1 MSLIRKN
8 GQKILINSQKSLR
21 KMDKLANYPYTAV
34 MSKLNFLKIIRII
47 GLPLS
52 LLIFAFCGQR
62 VDAPVSSSEI
72 IQNSLFS
79 QVNFPKYTSADNFK
93 WNKEDDSWVNS
104 QYVESLDNPL
114 GRNNNLNT
122 RPVFRLINIEKKQTI
137 YHLMADL
144 TYTKNIE
151 DVAFVVWG
159 AEDQS
164 DMKKYPAVFDPAAQ
178 AWQADVPIIDHKVA
192 GRYQVRILVTKTEG
206 RWDELNFGEFEVAQ
220 PTVSAQLDTSRLD
233 KGQFDVTL
241 QVDSAADIEKLEVPV
256 WSKEDK
262 SDQKVYK
269 AQQQDPT
276 TYKIRMDYEDFKFK
290 NGTYYAEAFL
300 TSKNGL
306 GAESEKNQAEIKL
319 TLPKR
324 VRVLEEATIYQ
335 NRALTEGATPL
346 ERNATVEVQ
355 GVVYNDEQKIFK
367 TKEGY
372 IPADNL
378 DVSEKSEEVQFVSH
392 RGNSRVAPEN
402 SIPAFQQATTWGVE
416 SDARLTKDRQW
427 VMMHDDSVD
436 RMTNGTGAISELTLA
451 EINGLRID
459 HGTNVE
465 TYDQSQLV
473 VPTLEDYLIAVQ
485 SIGKTPVIDL
495 KPTDMTAAD
504 YDSLAYLIDYYGF
517 GESGMVISF
526 DYPHLQE
533 IKQRL
538 PNIHVQLLSDELNE
552 QLITD
557 VFNLGS
563 NAGLDIRYDSIVSK
577 IDLVAQAQARGLRVN
592 AWTIPKKEWKT
603 AKRLGVDFITAKTGP
618 NKKT

>member
-1 MSLIRKN
+1 MD
-8 GQKILINSQKSLR
+8 KSL
-21 KMDKLANYPYTAV
+21 KSPYTAY
-34 MSKLNFLKIIRII
+34 MSKFNFLKIIRIGGSI
-47 GLPLS
+47 
-52 LLIFAFCGQR
+52 LLVLICAFVGRR

-72 IQNSLFS
+72 IQDSLFS
-79 QVNFPKYTSADNFK
+79 QTNFPKYASADNFK
-93 WNKEDDSWVNS
+93 WNSQDDSWVNS
-104 QYVESLDNPL
+104 QYAETLDNQFQQK
-114 GRNNNLNT
+114 NEFNS
-122 RPVFRLINIEKKQTI
+122 RPVFRLINSEKKQTI

-144 TYTKNIE
+144 TYTSDVE
-151 DVAFVVWG
+151 EVAFVVWG

-164 DMKKYPAVFDPAAQ
+164 DMKKYPAVFDPAAKI
-178 AWQADVPIIDHKVA
+178 WQADVPIIDHKVA
-192 GRYQVRILVTKTEG
+192 GRYQVRLLMTKTDD
-206 RWDELNFGEFEVAQ
+206 RSDELNFGEFEVTQ
-220 PTVSAQLDTSRLD
+220 PTVSAKLDTTRTD
-233 KGQFDVTL
+233 KGQFDL
-241 QVDSAADIEKLEVPV
+241 SIQVQSAADIEKLEVPV
-256 WSKEDK
+256 WAKEDK
-262 SDQKVYK
+262 SDLKVYE

-276 TYKIRMDYEDFKFK
+276 TYKIRMDYEDFDFK
-290 NGTYYAEAFL
+290 NGTYHSEVFL

-306 GAESEKNQAEIKL
+306 SAQSEQNKAEIKL

-346 ERNATVEVQ
+346 ERNATVEVE

-378 DVSEKSEEVQFVSH
+378 DVSEKSENVQYVSH

-416 SDARLTKDRQW
+416 SDARMTKDRQW
-427 VMMHDDSVD
+427 VMMHDDTVD
-436 RMTNGTGAISELTLA
+436 RMTNGTGLVSELTLA

-495 KPTDMTAAD
+495 KPTEMTAAD

-517 GESGMVISF
+517 AESGMVISF

-557 VFNLGS
+557 VYNLGS
-563 NAGLDIRYDSIVSK
+563 NAGLDIRYDSIISQVE
-577 IDLVAQAQARGLRVN
+577 LVAQAQARGLRVN

-618 NKKT
+618 KKKA